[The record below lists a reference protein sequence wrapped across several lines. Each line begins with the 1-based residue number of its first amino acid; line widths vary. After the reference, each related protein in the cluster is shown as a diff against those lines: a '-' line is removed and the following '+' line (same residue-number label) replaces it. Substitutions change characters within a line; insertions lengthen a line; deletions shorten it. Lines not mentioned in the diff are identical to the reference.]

1 MARTGEQQSPVYD
14 TKSVHVT
21 LDLIGLLLKTEGRL
35 SLAGF
40 SKSLGSVSPNKVFRT
55 LATLETRN
63 FISRNSRG
71 EYQLG
76 AEAFNLARGILSSKL
91 THDAFLP
98 VMQQIASQSNEAMY
112 LGSFSKGDV
121 VLRDMVAGRQPV
133 QVACCSGC
141 SFTPTNEVGGYEQGG
156 NSGTM
161 RLFVDTDSVKPDV
174 TALTAL
180 LETGKGTPAIA
191 LVMLVP
197 NFRLVGEKKEQLLQI
212 LSRTI
217 AARAGELPPSAP
229 HITADRPSTTHDK
242 SDTPLPPSRT
252 PRIIRKPSCSSSS
265 SQPYRK
271 AEVHHGSARI

>member
-21 LDLIGLLLKTEGRL
+21 LDLIGLLLKSEGRL

-76 AEAFNLARGILSSKL
+76 AEAFNLARGILTSRL
-91 THDAFLP
+91 THDTFLP
-98 VMQQIASQSNEAMY
+98 VMQQIVSQTDEAMY
-112 LGSFSKGDV
+112 VGSFSKGDV

-141 SFTPTNEVGGYEQGG
+141 SFTPTNEIRANERGGKNGR
-156 NSGTM
+156 M

-174 TALTAL
+174 TALTTL
-180 LETGKGTPAIA
+180 LEAANGTPAVA

-197 NFRLVGEKKEQLLQI
+197 NFRLAGEKKEQLLQI

-217 AARAGELPPSAP
+217 VSLLAGMQPTIP
-229 HITADRPSTTHDK
+229 HATADRPATAREKPDS
-242 SDTPLPPSRT
+242 PLPSSPP
-252 PRIIRKPSCSSSS
+252 PRIIRKPNGSSSS

>member
-21 LDLIGLLLKTEGRL
+21 LDLIGLLLKSEGRL

-40 SKSLGSVSPNKVFRT
+40 SKNLGSVSPNKVFRT

-76 AEAFNLARGILSSKL
+76 AEAFKLARGILSSKL
-91 THDAFLP
+91 THETFLP
-98 VMQQIASQSNEAMY
+98 VIQQIATQTNEAMY
-112 LGSFSKGDV
+112 LGSYSKGDV
-121 VLRDMVAGRQPV
+121 VLRDMVAGRQAV

-141 SFTPTNEVGGYEQGG
+141 SFTPANQVRGHEQGDK
-156 NSGTM
+156 NGTM

-180 LETGKGTPAIA
+180 LEAANGTPAVA

-197 NFRLVGEKKEQLLQI
+197 NFRLAGEKQEQLLQI

-217 AARAGELPPSAP
+217 AALPGELQPAIP
-229 HITADRPSTTHDK
+229 HLTADRPATAREKPDS
-242 SDTPLPPSRT
+242 PLPPSPT
-252 PRIIRKPSCSSSS
+252 PRITRKPNGSSSS